1 MSALLRD
8 VRYAA
13 QALRASTGFSIA
25 AVLTIAVGVGATAA
39 IFSIVNA
46 VLLRRRRGGD
56 RPALRPARSAG
67 MAYLP

>member
-1 MSALLRD
+1 MGALLRD

-13 QALRASTGFSIA
+13 RAIRASAGFSIA
-25 AVLTIAVGVGATAA
+25 AVLTMAVGVGATAA
-39 IFSIVNA
+39 ILTINA

-67 MAYLP
+67 VAYLP